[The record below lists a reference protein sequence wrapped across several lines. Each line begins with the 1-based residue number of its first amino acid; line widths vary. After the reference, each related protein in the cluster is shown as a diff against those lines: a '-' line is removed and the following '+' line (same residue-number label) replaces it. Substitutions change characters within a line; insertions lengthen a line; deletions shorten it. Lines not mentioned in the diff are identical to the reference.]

1 MTDYT
6 PPPTSDQE
14 AVTAST
20 LVVIAQATQALVNM
34 IEALRQYS
42 ADTDAAAAEFTEI
55 INTTKKG

>member
-20 LVVIAQATQALVNM
+20 LVVIAQATQALVNVLDAM
-34 IEALRQYS
+34 RQYA
-42 ADTDAAAAEFTEI
+42 ADTDAAAAEFTGI
-55 INTTKKG
+55 INTTK